1 MQKVKQV
8 IVIRKDVKMKRSRL
22 IALASQVASRFLI
35 DNNESSRG
43 DELVVK
49 LSKEEAEW
57 INGSSPPIILS
68 VSSHDALNDLV
79 FKAELLDVNVHT
91 VSSQSTKSEGDPS
104 LLCAA
109 FGPDEEE
116 IINKITG
123 NLKPV

>member
-8 IVIRKDVKMKRSRL
+8 IVIRKDVKMKRSKL

-43 DELVVK
+43 DELHVK

-57 INGSSPPIILS
+57 INGSSLPIILS
-68 VSSHDALNDLV
+68 VSSLDALNDLV

-91 VSSQSTKSEGDPS
+91 VASQSLKPEDESS